1 MVIKFM
7 SIGKLEELIHAE
19 TSLDMEDKPSEN
31 GENQH
36 EHKEH
41 VWQEKGR
48 RIKPWSCETR
58 TTLIETV
65 EYPFYFLWLK
75 SSAAL

>member
-1 MVIKFM
+1 M

-41 VWQEKGR
+41 V
-48 RIKPWSCETR
+48 
-58 TTLIETV
+58 
-65 EYPFYFLWLK
+65 
-75 SSAAL
+75 